1 MKILFF
7 FFCFASVNYIFG
19 VVLPVPVTAIVDDAV
34 VDVVDAADV
43 VVDVVDVVD
52 AAERKPH
59 QNNKPHPNKRKR
71 KRKKPNEKN
80 NILLL
85 LTDDQDILLGSFNT
99 KKYMPIV
106 HKQLIEMGVTF
117 EQGALTH
124 VPICCP
130 SRSSILTGKYLHTQ
144 QGMAINNS
152 ITGNCY
158 GSEWKTNIELNSTYA
173 VYAQQAGYTTMYA
186 GKYLNQYKYNK
197 TSPESSIPN
206 GWDYWYGLEGNSR
219 YYNYSIVEHS
229 PEMISRDGLIPP
241 IQIHKHSDTY
251 PDDYLPLVLQK
262 YTLEKLATL
271 PEPWLAVIA
280 WPTPHGPFTPEPKY
294 EHDYPDVNP
303 PTDMP
308 NYNATEDSMNMKH
321 WLLRQL
327 GIITNETALQI
338 NDIYRNRLRTL
349 KTVDNH
355 IGNIIKLLKKM
366 KKNTTTTT
374 VSTSSSSTSS
384 SISSSTT
391 TSSVLDRTVI
401 IYTSDNGFQF
411 GQHRLAIDNV
421 RIQILVLLGLYCTI
435 LYCTVSTYRNAT

>member
-1 MKILFF
+1 MKVLF

-19 VVLPVPVTAIVDDAV
+19 VILPVPMPVIVDTAVADVVDAV
-34 VDVVDAADV
+34 DVGDDVDVVDA
-43 VVDVVDVVD
+43 D
-52 AAERKPH
+52 AAEHKPNK
-59 QNNKPHPNKRKR
+59 NNKPHQNKRKR
-71 KRKKPNEKN
+71 KRKKKSNEKN

-106 HKQLIEMGVTF
+106 HQQLIEMGVTF

-144 QGMAINNS
+144 QGMALNNS
-152 ITGNCY
+152 VTGNCY

-173 VYAQQAGYTTMYA
+173 VYAQQAGYTTIYA
-186 GKYLNQYKYNK
+186 GKYLNQYKYNE

-229 PEMISRDGLIPP
+229 PEMISRDGLITT
-241 IQIHKHSDTY
+241 IQIHQHSDTY

-349 KTVDNH
+349 KTVDTH
-355 IGNIIKLLKKM
+355 IGSIIKLLKKM
-366 KKNTTTTT
+366 KQKTTTT

-411 GQHRLAIDNV
+411 GQHRLAIDKV
-421 RIQILVLLGLYCTI
+421 RIQILVI
-435 LYCTVSTYRNAT
+435 VLYCTVLYYTVL